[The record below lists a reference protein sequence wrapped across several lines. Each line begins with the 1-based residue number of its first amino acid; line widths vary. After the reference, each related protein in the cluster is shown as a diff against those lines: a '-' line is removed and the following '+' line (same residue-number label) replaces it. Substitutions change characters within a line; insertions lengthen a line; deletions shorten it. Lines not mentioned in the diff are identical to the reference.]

1 MCKNMCLNFL
11 SKQWENSKWINESA
25 QLTGFFKRM
34 TKFYFHSFH
43 ISFLINC
50 VIRRK
55 VTSKSYFVVEEEENE
70 KKVWNTRNEYR
81 EFFFLK
87 RATLIQI
94 DWSLCMFLRTETII
108 IPYLNFER
116 NRTDHIPLELNF
128 SAIHNDWYLVCA

>member
-11 SKQWENSKWINESA
+11 SKQWENSKWIDESA

-50 VIRRK
+50 VIRRT
-55 VTSKSYFVVEEEENE
+55 VTSKSYFFEKNTKKKFEILVTNTEN
-70 KKVWNTRNEYR
+70 
-81 EFFFLK
+81 FFFLK

-108 IPYLNFER
+108 IPYLNFVER